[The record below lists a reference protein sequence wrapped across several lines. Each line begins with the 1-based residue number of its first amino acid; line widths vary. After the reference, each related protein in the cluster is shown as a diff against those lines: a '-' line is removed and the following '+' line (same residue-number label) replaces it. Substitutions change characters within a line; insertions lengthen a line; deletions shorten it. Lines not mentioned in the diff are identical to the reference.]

1 MKWAGHYSMCVFMR
15 GLCGVSDGGWVAVE
29 ELLGWS
35 SGSGGGGASKLCPRN
50 KGHSSPLCPV
60 AWSAEP
66 GS

>member
-35 SGSGGGGASKLCPRN
+35 SDSGGEE
-50 KGHSSPLCPV
+50 PLSCV
-60 AWSAEP
+60 P
-66 GS
+66 GTKVTLLPCVL